1 MSGEQPKGKVIMES
15 ISCREAAA
23 RLVLGASGVKEMHS
37 VSGVRNGS
45 VTLMAARRRVGRRK
59 GKGGAAGRSG
69 SAKGGLGLGMRRL
82 GRRGSKE
89 EGRAAA
95 VRLNVGGSAEPCGEA
110 TPHCGRTA
118 GPKMRTRNKKKL
130 APTDVAVKP
139 CSLGRTGI

>member
-1 MSGEQPKGKVIMES
+1 MSGQQPKGKVIMES

-69 SAKGGLGLGMRRL
+69 PNSVDEWAQCWCNACD
-82 GRRGSKE
+82 
-89 EGRAAA
+89 EGYAAGVRAQ
-95 VRLNVGGSAEPCGEA
+95 
-110 TPHCGRTA
+110 
-118 GPKMRTRNKKKL
+118 
-130 APTDVAVKP
+130 
-139 CSLGRTGI
+139 